1 MPGGDAG
8 FRPHH
13 LFRLTSA
20 SPIQAAS
27 ASPGL
32 LAASTLPE
40 PLSTGPSHT
49 TVSPVEAGLRFI
61 TDRLDVP
68 AALLFAADA
77 AGALQVVAAYGKWG
91 DDEVVLSRL
100 AESLGGTGVDVIDVT
115 DALEGARFAAGARLG
130 AGEGALMV
138 LAPDEREPDDAW
150 TEAFAASTRLAL
162 GLVRSVPNPLDP
174 GRILH
179 EVAIHPGTFEER
191 LDIALQRAAETLGLD
206 GAAFARVEG
215 NEWTPHTVYDP
226 SGGLVPIRPVPLSET
241 FCMVTAQSDGPFAVE
256 DAAESPLP
264 INEQAAYLGAPVLM
278 GGRCVGTF
286 SVVGAVPRPRPFTDG
301 DRALVESLARWVG
314 SWLHSDTTARRLADR
329 EADLAAFFD
338 GAPMGLGVA
347 RVLDDDLAFVR
358 FNGAAATALGTTPE
372 DLAGRRASEL
382 SQGGSAGRALARQW
396 VEAARAAIADG
407 AAHRFEA
414 AVETADGTRMLAATV
429 SPIEGAGDD
438 ARCAFV
444 VEDITDRREAAERAI
459 EREAQI
465 EAVLSHAPVAL
476 FAGDADGR
484 LVMSRGRS
492 LELLGLGGEA
502 AVGRSLTDLF
512 ASAPGAAAGIAAA
525 LRGAAATWR
534 AEADD
539 RTFEVR
545 VHARPDPDGR
555 PAGLIGVAH
564 DVTEREAGARAAA
577 HAAQARRELLKH
589 LDREIRSPL
598 TSILGYADL
607 LDDTATADDVRHV
620 RGVIERAGEQ
630 LMDALDELALL
641 GADTIAA
648 RPVSTDM
655 ASVVAA
661 AAEAS
666 RTAADARRISL
677 NLWCT
682 LPGDPVLIDAALF
695 ERLVRHLV
703 SGAVA
708 AAEVP
713 RVDVKLSAA
722 GPDTIEL
729 TVTGG
734 IQTDALGLRE
744 GYVPRLAEA
753 LGGTAHRIEGSPPG
767 WTLRLPRQPVPVL
780 ELSEAA
786 WIDEA
791 PGEAPAMAWAG
802 ASA

>member
-1 MPGGDAG
+1 M
-8 FRPHH
+8 
-13 LFRLTSA
+13 
-20 SPIQAAS
+20 
-27 ASPGL
+27 
-32 LAASTLPE
+32 
-40 PLSTGPSHT
+40 
-49 TVSPVEAGLRFI
+49 
-61 TDRLDVP
+61 P

-77 AGALQVVAAYGKWG
+77 SGALQVVAAYGRWGG
-91 DDEVVLSRL
+91 DDVVLRGL
-100 AESLGGTGVDVIDVT
+100 AESLGGSGVDVIDVT

-130 AGEGALMV
+130 DNEGVLMV

-150 TEAFAASTRLAL
+150 TETFAASTRLAL

-179 EVAIHPGTFEER
+179 EVAVHPGTFEER
-191 LDIALQRAAETLGLD
+191 LDVALQRAAETLALD

-215 NEWTPHTVYDP
+215 NEWAPHTVYDP
-226 SGGLVPIRPVPLSET
+226 SGGLVPVRPIPLSET
-241 FCMVTAQSDGPFAVE
+241 FCSVTARSDGPFGVE

-264 INEQAAYLGAPVLM
+264 VNAPAAYLGAPVFM

-286 SVVGAVPRPRPFTDG
+286 SVVGAVPRARPFTDG

-338 GAPMGLGVA
+338 GAPMGMGVA

-358 FNGAAATALGTTPE
+358 GNGAAAAALGAA
-372 DLAGRRASEL
+372 DGLAGRRASEL
-382 SQGGSAGRALARQW
+382 PGGPALARQW
-396 VEAARAAIADG
+396 LEASRAALADG

-414 AVETADGTRMLAATV
+414 AVETAAGPRTLAATV
-429 SPIEGAGDD
+429 APIDGADAD

-444 VEDITDRREAAERAI
+444 VEDTTDRRQAAERAL

-476 FAGDADGR
+476 FASDADGG

-492 LELLGLGGEA
+492 LDLLGLAGDA
-502 AVGRSLTDLF
+502 AVGRPLADLF
-512 ASAPGAAAGIAAA
+512 AAAPGAAAGIAAA

-534 AEADD
+534 AEAGD

-545 VHARPDPDGR
+545 VHGRPDPDGR

-577 HAAQARRELLKH
+577 QAAKARRELLKH

-607 LDDTATADDVRHV
+607 LDETVTPDDVRHV

-648 RPVSTDM
+648 KPVSTD
-655 ASVVAA
+655 VAA
-661 AAEAS
+661 VVSAAVEAN
-666 RTAADARRISL
+666 RTAAEARRISL
-677 NLWCT
+677 NVWCT
-682 LPGDPVLIDAALF
+682 LPDEPILIDAALF
-695 ERLVRHLV
+695 DRLVRHLV

-708 AAEVP
+708 AAEVA
-713 RVDVKLSAA
+713 RVDVKLRAA
-722 GPDTIEL
+722 DADTIEL
-729 TVTGG
+729 SVSGG
-734 IQTDALGLRE
+734 VQTDALGLRE

-753 LGGTAHRIEGSPPG
+753 LGGTAALVEGRPPG
-767 WTLRLPRQPVPVL
+767 WVLRLPRQPVPVL

-791 PGEAPAMAWAG
+791 PSEALTMAWTDTPA
-802 ASA
+802 